1 MPRLRKDQKPS
12 EKDRFSVLVS
22 IELVDALNRMADA
35 KGVSRNALIA
45 QLLTKAAKKYI
56 EEVQG

>member
-56 EEVQG
+56 EEAQG

>member
-45 QLLTKAAKKYI
+45 QLLTKAAKRYI
-56 EEVQG
+56 EEQA